1 MAKKRAPHPKAVRV
15 LQNWLDWAHE
25 MHKWGRQVRA
35 DIVRL
40 ETEVVKVHPS
50 SAGVFQ
56 RKAKLLGKK
65 PAPWQKKRKG
75 DPGDPPPPPET

>member
-1 MAKKRAPHPKAVRV
+1 MAKKRAPHRTAAQAV
-15 LQNWLDWAHE
+15 QDWQDWAHE
-25 MHKWGRQVRA
+25 MHKWGQQVRA

-40 ETEVVKVHPS
+40 ERVVAASHPS
-50 SAGVFQ
+50 SARVFE